1 MFSFKI
7 AVFTEVP
14 ITATDPLVI
23 AVEAM
28 RQVPDHHTIVL
39 LDFLVTRSAF
49 FATSALVPV

>member
-7 AVFTEVP
+7 AVLTKVAV
-14 ITATDPLVI
+14 TATDPLVI
-23 AVEAM
+23 TVEAM

-49 FATSALVPV
+49 FATSASVPV

>member
-7 AVFTEVP
+7 AVLTKVA
-14 ITATDPLVI
+14 TAATDPLVI

-28 RQVPDHHTIVL
+28 RQVPDHHAIVL

-49 FATSALVPV
+49 FATSALIPV